1 VSPRGEHVGPALQK
15 VMTEKTEREKAQANI
30 AENRKA
36 FHDFHLLETFE
47 AGLVLLGT
55 EVKAIREG
63 RVNLRDSF
71 ARVEDGEVFLY
82 NVHISPYSHRGY
94 ADHEPL
100 RRRKLLLHKNEIRKL
115 IGKTVEKGMTLVPV
129 RLYFKDGRVKVA
141 VSLAKGKKDYDKRET
156 IKRREVDRE
165 TRAAVKAHR

>member
-1 VSPRGEHVGPALQK
+1 MKER
-15 VMTEKTEREKAQANI
+15 TEREQAQTNI

-55 EVKAIREG
+55 EAKAIREG

-71 ARVEDGEVFLY
+71 ARVESGEVYLY
-82 NVHISPYSHRGY
+82 NVNISPYSHRGY

-100 RRRKLLLHKNEIRKL
+100 RRRKLLLHRSEIRKL
-115 IGKTVEKGMTLVPV
+115 VGKTVEKGMTLVPI
-129 RLYFKDGRVKVA
+129 RMYFKDGRVKIA
-141 VSLAKGKKDYDKRET
+141 VSLAKGKKEYDKRET
-156 IKRREVDRE
+156 IKRREIDRE
-165 TRAAVKAHR
+165 TRAAVKERRGRSTS

>member
-1 VSPRGEHVGPALQK
+1 MS
-15 VMTEKTEREKAQANI
+15 EKTERELAQTSI

-36 FHDFHLLETFE
+36 FHDFHILETFE
-47 AGLVLLGT
+47 AGVALLGT

-82 NVHISPYSHRGY
+82 NVNISPYSHRGY
-94 ADHEPL
+94 ANHEPL
-100 RRRKLLLHKNEIRKL
+100 RRRKLLLHKEEIRKL
-115 IGKTVEKGMTLVPV
+115 IGRTVERGMTLVPI
-129 RLYFKDGRVKVA
+129 RLYFKKGRVKVA

-156 IKRREVDRE
+156 IKRRETERE
-165 TRAAVKAHR
+165 TRAAVKSRR

>member
-1 VSPRGEHVGPALQK
+1 MA
-15 VMTEKTEREKAQANI
+15 EKTEREKAQSSV

-36 FHDFHLLETFE
+36 FHDFHLMETFE

-82 NVHISPYSHRGY
+82 NVNISPYSHRGY

-100 RRRKLLLHKNEIRKL
+100 RRRKLLLHRSEIKKL

-129 RLYFKDGRVKVA
+129 RLYFKNGRVKVA

-156 IKRREVDRE
+156 IKRRETDRE
-165 TRAAVKAHR
+165 TRAAIKSRR